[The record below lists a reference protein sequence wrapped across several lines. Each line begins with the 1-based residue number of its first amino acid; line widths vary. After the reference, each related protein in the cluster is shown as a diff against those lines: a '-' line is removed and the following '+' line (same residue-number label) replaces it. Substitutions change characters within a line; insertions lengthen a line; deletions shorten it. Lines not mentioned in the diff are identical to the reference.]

1 MRVLLTHAHT
11 HIYFLLQLA
20 VHKEHMCNIDQWIA
34 ISLWTKTG
42 CMTLVIDCF
51 YMDMDQS
58 VISSRCIITRD
69 KTKLKWNLTGIARG
83 RVVNKKMGSS
93 SRRERE
99 REVSIGVGRSS
110 TPDIGYTSI
119 SVVGPCV
126 PRPINLSLSLD
137 RLRLHFTRPNCEA
150 KLSFSASPSHCP
162 VAFAS
167 LFQLALLVS
176 ISSLS
181 LSLSS

>member
-42 CMTLVIDCF
+42 CMTLVIDYF

-58 VISSRCIITRD
+58 VISSRSIITRD

-93 SRRERE
+93 SSRRERE
-99 REVSIGVGRSS
+99 RERSALEWVE
-110 TPDIGYTSI
+110 
-119 SVVGPCV
+119 VVRQTLGT
-126 PRPINLSLSLD
+126 L
-137 RLRLHFTRPNCEA
+137 
-150 KLSFSASPSHCP
+150 ASPWW
-162 VAFAS
+162 
-167 LFQLALLVS
+167 ALVFPGPS
-176 ISSLS
+176 TSLS
-181 LSLSS
+181 LSIAFAFTSHAQTVKLS